1 MALVGLIICSFIDVV
16 GAIVVAAL
24 IMFVQLSKISNA
36 TSISDK
42 RMQSQKCVIRT
53 NNLNIFKPLIFEK
66 YFSYVK
72 KHI

>member
-42 RMQSQKCVIRT
+42 RMQNQECDIRT
-53 NNLNIFKPLIFEK
+53 NNLYSLKSIEK
-66 YFSYVK
+66 LDVNK
-72 KHI
+72 